1 MTLKETMKPRER
13 VLAALAGEP
22 VDRPAVINPGSIM
35 TVELM
40 DLTEARFPD
49 ACRDPELN
57 ARLAATGFTEM
68 GFDSTYHHYTIVQ
81 ESSALGC
88 KIQWE
93 QKDNWP
99 TVVMSEPI
107 WDHPDQIAIPPG
119 FLEHPDTLCVTRAT
133 EILKREVGG
142 EACIIGKTMGPW
154 SLGYHTFGVQNFL
167 LMSIDD
173 PDLTMTALHKLKE
186 VSVMFGEAQIAAG
199 ADVLMFPDHATGD
212 LVSGDY
218 YRRFLM
224 ELHQEMAERLSVPL
238 ILHICGYTLDRMQY
252 LANSGMD
259 CFHFDSKNDPQKA
272 MDLAG
277 GKIRLVGN
285 VNNPITL
292 FSKDT
297 EAVRAEVDACLDA
310 GVDLIAP
317 ECAIPLQT
325 KLENVLEIPRAVQ
338 DWAERNPNSVY
349 TRARNGGSSSPTRA
363 NGA

>member
-1 MTLKETMKPRER
+1 MTITGTMKPKER

-22 VDRPAVINPGSIM
+22 VDRPPVINPGSIM

-40 DLTEARFPD
+40 DLTEAPFPY

-57 ARLAATGFTEM
+57 ARLAATGFTEL
-68 GFDSTYHHYTIVQ
+68 GFDCTYHHYTIVQ

-133 EILKREVGG
+133 EILKREIGN

-173 PDLTMTALHKLKE
+173 PDLTMRALHRLKE
-186 VSVMFGEAQIAAG
+186 VSVMFGLAQIDAG

-212 LVSGDY
+212 LVSGEY

-224 ELHQEMAERLSVPL
+224 ELHQEMAERLPVPL

-252 LANSGMD
+252 LANSGMA
-259 CFHFDSKNDPQKA
+259 CFHFDSKNDPQRA

-277 GKIRLVGN
+277 GRIRLVGN
-285 VNNPITL
+285 INNPVTL
-292 FSKDT
+292 YARGT
-297 EAVRAEVDACLDA
+297 EEVRAEVNECLEA

-325 KLENVLEIPRAVQ
+325 PLENVMEIPRAVR
-338 DWAERNPNSVY
+338 DWAMQNPDSVY
-349 TRARNGGSSSPTRA
+349 TRGRRSPSAQSRKVEA
-363 NGA
+363 V